1 MVTESQLREVQMKP
15 PLAGTS
21 EGLKIRGCQ
30 YFFGGRNLPP
40 LVEIGLTDLQ
50 KFEGACALPAPSFGI
65 PAHQNYIV
73 RCRRLCARGE
83 LIAW

>member
-1 MVTESQLREVQMKP
+1 MQLLTG
-15 PLAGTS
+15 LARTAGMS
-21 EGLKIRGCQ
+21 EGLNIRG
-30 YFFGGRNLPP
+30 GGQVVMWGGHNLL
-40 LVEIGLTDLQ
+40 LVEIGLPDLP

-65 PAHQNYIV
+65 PAHQYYIV